1 MTTRATLTTYP
12 VPDPPGAPAPSPQL
26 VARIQAAVASR
37 AGELISMRR
46 WLHARP
52 ETSRCEH
59 ETTAAIRERLLV
71 EGLAPKLLTS
81 GTGLVCDVGWKGPTV
96 ALRADIDALS
106 MTEAK
111 AVAYR
116 SLNPGVCHACG
127 HDVHMAIVVGAGLVL
142 RDLMIAGDVAGRV
155 RLVFEPSE
163 EAQPGGALD
172 VIGDGWLAGVS
183 AMFGVHCDPKLHAG
197 TLGCRVGPI
206 TSASDAVEIDLWGPG
221 GHTARPEMTVNL
233 ADVAAQVVR
242 DLPGLVRAS
251 VPRPELCRMVFGS
264 IHTGSAP
271 NVIPAEAR
279 LAGSLRTPDPGVWT
293 ALAVSLP
300 VSVAQLLGTE
310 VSVTADGFAGTRDD
324 GLRWALRH
332 KRGVPPVVNDAR
344 ATAFMA
350 RAARDAGGPSAAVD
364 TPLSWG
370 GDTFGWYLH
379 EVPGCYARLGTHWPD
394 RQEMLDLHRPDF
406 DIDERAIPF
415 GVAVLVLSAAAWLAD
430 LGQTGQPQEG

>member
-1 MTTRATLTTYP
+1 MTTQP
-12 VPDPPGAPAPSPQL
+12 VPSDVLADLSQAPAPSPQL

-52 ETSRCEH
+52 ETSRNEH

-71 EGLAPKLLTS
+71 EGLAPKVLS
-81 GTGLVCDVGWKGPTV
+81 CGTGLVCDVGWKGPTV

-111 AVAYR
+111 SVPYR

-127 HDVHMAIVVGAGLVL
+127 HDVHMAVVVGAGLVL
-142 RDLMIAGDVAGRV
+142 RDLMISGDVTGRV

-183 AMFGVHCDPKLHAG
+183 AMFGVHCDPKLLAG

-221 GHTARPEMTVNL
+221 GHTARPEVTVNL
-233 ADVAAQVVR
+233 ADVTAQVVR
-242 DLPGLVRAS
+242 DLPELVRRS
-251 VPRPELCRMVFGS
+251 ISRPELCRMVFGS

-279 LAGSLRTPDPGVWT
+279 LAGSLRTPDPQVWEALAT
-293 ALAVSLP
+293 ALPQSL
-300 VSVAQLLGTE
+300 AGLLGTDLAPT
-310 VSVTADGFAGTRDD
+310 SDGFAGSRQD

-332 KRGVPPVVNDAR
+332 KRGVPPVVNDGR

-350 RAARDAGGPSAAVD
+350 RAAGHVAGPAAAVD

-394 RQEMLDLHRPDF
+394 RQDMLDLHRPDF

-415 GVAVLVLSAAAWLAD
+415 GVAVLALSAASWLAD
-430 LGQTGQPQEG
+430 MRSDAQVPEG